1 MSRALAVCHTLLSD
15 SGLDRQSFLVSPLYF
30 LTMDS
35 GVRSRLIAWVTI
47 AVASD
52 AADICF
58 GLYSGHRLPLEFVLL
73 RALLLVPIAAVSRG
87 SLRRFVLAL
96 VAFLCGSWL
105 ARTLEHSWNWYQHAP
120 ISRQMYVDAWL
131 ALIPSLLI
139 ALTLIGSGLAR
150 ADVYLTRGDLTARVK
165 GLGPVRWVILAPA
178 VILFMIY
185 GLSEQLRLILE
196 HSGAARSTHHPTS
209 LALIGLS
216 LTFASINAFNEEFRF
231 RFVLLAHGT
240 RAVGVSTALWM
251 TSLNFGL
258 AHWVSGH
265 PGGPT
270 GALSTMLFALLLCRS
285 LYDTKGGL
293 WAWLMHAAG
302 DVIIFAVVL
311 FRVG

>member
-1 MSRALAVCHTLLSD
+1 
-15 SGLDRQSFLVSPLYF
+15 
-30 LTMDS
+30 MD
-35 GVRSRLIAWVTI
+35 GGARSRLLAWVAI

-58 GLYSGHRLPLEFVLL
+58 DLYSGHRLPPGFVLL
-73 RALLLVPIAAVSRG
+73 RALLLVPLAAVSRG
-87 SLRRFVLAL
+87 PLRRFVIAL
-96 VAFLCGSWL
+96 IALLCGSCL
-105 ARTLEHSWNWYQHAP
+105 QRTIEQHWISYQRAP
-120 ISRQMYVDAWL
+120 ISRQMYADAWL

-139 ALTLIGSGLAR
+139 TLTLIGSGLTR
-150 ADVYLTRGDLTARVK
+150 ADAYLTRGNLTARVT
-165 GLGPVRWVILAPA
+165 GLGPVRWVVLAPA

-196 HSGAARSTHHPTS
+196 HGGAARSPHHPTW

-216 LTFASINAFNEEFRF
+216 LTFAAINAFNEEFRF

-240 RAVGVSTALWM
+240 RAVGASAALWM

-270 GALSTMLFALLLCRS
+270 GALSTMLFALLLCHS

-293 WAWLMHAAG
+293 WAWLMHAGG

>member
-1 MSRALAVCHTLLSD
+1 
-15 SGLDRQSFLVSPLYF
+15 
-30 LTMDS
+30 MD
-35 GVRSRLIAWVTI
+35 GENRSRLIAWVAI

-58 GLYSGHRLPLEFVLL
+58 DLHRGHRLPLEFVLL
-73 RALLLVPIAAVSRG
+73 RALLLIPIAAVSTG
-87 SLRRFVLAL
+87 PLRRFVIAL
-96 VAFLCGSWL
+96 IAFLCGSWL
-105 ARTLEHSWNWYQHAP
+105 QRTVEHCWSWYQYAP
-120 ISRQMYVDAWL
+120 ISREMYVDAWL
-131 ALIPSLLI
+131 ALIPSMLI
-139 ALTLIGSGLAR
+139 ALTLIGSGLAPR
-150 ADVYLTRGDLTARVK
+150 DVYLTPGNLTARVK
-165 GLGPVRWVILAPA
+165 ALGPVRWVILAPA

-185 GLSEQLRLILE
+185 GLSEQLRLILKQGG
-196 HSGAARSTHHPTS
+196 GASRYTLHPTW
-209 LALIGLS
+209 LTLIGLS

-240 RAVGVSTALWM
+240 RAVGASAALWM

-285 LYDTKGGL
+285 LYDTKGGF
-293 WAWLMHAAG
+293 WAWVMHAAG
-302 DVIIFAVVL
+302 DVIIFTVVL